1 MSRFCT
7 PGAPAGR
14 FSVRSLLALFAP
26 RAPFAMVAIVLLS
39 GCSGGSAG
47 PGGDQAEDPV
57 VVDYPVVYVRR
68 MLNRDDEGEL
78 MGSDIYAPSTFNP
91 GAELVL
97 RDRATASAPERVLTA
112 DLFISDEDAGLVFE
126 GGYDVK
132 DLTVSHDGK
141 TLAFAMRAPDIEGL
155 DDDEQPSWN
164 IWLYDFE
171 SAELKRAIQSDL
183 IAEEG
188 DDIAPAFLPDGRIVF
203 TSTRQRRSRAL
214 LLDDNKPQFSALAED
229 LDEPAFVLHVMEQ
242 DGSNIRQIS
251 YNQSHDLSPT
261 VLANGR
267 VLFSRWDNMGGA
279 NRLSLYTVK
288 PDGTDLQFHYG
299 YHSQATGTS
308 ANPDSDPVPAAF
320 SKPQQMPDGR
330 ILVTLRAPEGITYG
344 GDMVVIDAENFTEAY
359 SEPEQQG
366 LLQGQESLSVK
377 QVITDGGLSPHG
389 LFANAWAFHD
399 GTSRLLVS
407 WSECRV
413 IDPETELP
421 QPCTDEWLATEG
433 IVPADPLYGLW
444 IYDYVEGTQRPI
456 IQPAEGQMISEAV
469 TADTRPTPAFIPESI
484 PGIDIDRDLYDAGLA
499 ILDIRSVYD
508 FDGTAALDIAALADP
523 LQTPAAERPARFL
536 RVVKAVGIP
545 DDDTL
550 DFDRAAFGRSRAQL
564 MREIIGYTP
573 IQPDGS
579 VRVKVP
585 ADMPLAISVVDA
597 HGRRIVGRHNNW
609 LQFRAGEIRTCQGC
623 HSRNSE
629 VPHGR
634 TDKEPASAW
643 AGAPTSG
650 APFANT
656 EPALTANMGETMA
669 QLLAR
674 IAGNP
679 SLDGDLKFTDQWTDP
694 AARTKDPSSE
704 LLMSELQ
711 TPPPTTAACQSAWS
725 SECRSVIHYPTHIQ
739 PIWDL
744 PRLITDDMDNVLEDR
759 TCSGCHSNR
768 DAAGMAQVPP
778 GQLDLRADQSGV
790 NTNFSTS
797 YVELLFD
804 NPTEELRDGAVQNVL
819 VQDTDDNGTPLFEVD
834 ENGELVLDAAGNP
847 IPVMVTVDIE
857 RLMDTGG
864 ANASRFFRVFEA
876 GGVHD
881 GALSPAELR
890 LISEWLDI
898 GAQYYNN
905 PFDAP
910 VN

>member
-1 MSRFCT
+1 LNTFRT
-7 PGAPAGR
+7 LAATAGGLL
-14 FSVRSLLALFAP
+14 SLL
-26 RAPFAMVAIVLLS
+26 VLA
-39 GCSGGSAG
+39 GCSGGSG
-47 PGGDQAEDPV
+47 EGSSLGGGDQAEDPV

-68 MLNRDDEGEL
+68 SLNRDEDDAL
-78 MGSDIYAPSTFNP
+78 MADDLYAPSAFNP

-97 RDRATASAPERVLTA
+97 RDRATATAPERVLTEG
-112 DLFISDEDAGLVFE
+112 LFVSDEDAGLIFE

-132 DLTVSHDGK
+132 DLSVSADGSQ
-141 TLAFAMRAPDIEGL
+141 LAFAMRAPDIEGL

-164 IWLYDFE
+164 IWLYEFG
-171 SAELKRAIQSDL
+171 SAELKRVIQSDL
-183 IAEEG
+183 VAEEG
-188 DDIAPAFLPDGRIVF
+188 DDIAPAFLPDGRITF

-214 LLDDNKPQFSALAED
+214 LLDDNKPQFSALAEN
-229 LDEPAFVLHVMEQ
+229 LDEPAFVLHVMEA
-242 DGSNIRQIS
+242 DGSDIQQIS

-261 VLANGR
+261 VLFNGR
-267 VLFSRWDNMGGA
+267 ILFSRWDNMGGVD
-279 NRLSLYTVK
+279 RLSLYTVK

-299 YHSQATGTS
+299 YHSQATGTGTG
-308 ANPDSDPVPAAF
+308 PDPVPAAF

-359 SEPEQQG
+359 SESEQQG
-366 LLQGQESLSVK
+366 VLQGQESLSVE

-389 LFANAWAFHD
+389 LFANTWPFHD

-421 QPCTDEWLATEG
+421 QPCTDEWLATPD

-456 IQPAEGQMISEAV
+456 IQPTEGQMISEAV
-469 TADTRPTPAFIPESI
+469 TADARPVPAFIPQPI
-484 PGIDIDRDLYDAGLA
+484 PGIDIDRDLFDEGMAV
-499 ILDIRSVYD
+499 LDIRSVYD
-508 FDGTAALDIAALADP
+508 FDGTAALDIAVVADP
-523 LQTPAAERPARFL
+523 LQTTAAERPARFL
-536 RVVKAVGIP
+536 RVVKGVGIP
-545 DDDTL
+545 DEDTR
-550 DFDRAAFGRSRAQL
+550 DFDRSAFGRNRSQL

-597 HGRRIVGRHNNW
+597 NGRRIVGRHNNW
-609 LQFRAGEIRTCQGC
+609 LQFRAGEVRKCQGC
-623 HSRNSE
+623 HSRDSE

-643 AGAPTSG
+643 AGAATSA
-650 APFANT
+650 APFPNT
-656 EPALTANMGETMA
+656 EPALTAEMGETMA

-674 IAGNP
+674 VAGHP
-679 SLDGDLKFTDQWTDP
+679 ELEGDLVFADLWTD
-694 AARTKDPSSE
+694 ATLREKDPSSE
-704 LLMSELQ
+704 LRMSELP
-711 TPPPTTAACQSAWS
+711 TPQPTSLACQSEWTS
-725 SECRSVIHYPTHIQ
+725 NCRTVIHYQEHIQ

-744 PRLITDDMDNVLEDR
+744 PREITDADGNVLEDR
-759 TCSGCHSNR
+759 TCTACHSNR

-778 GQLDLRADQSGV
+778 GQLDLRGDQSGV
-790 NTNFSTS
+790 NNNFSTS
-797 YVELLFD
+797 YVELIFD

-819 VQDTDDNGTPLFEVD
+819 VQDTDDDGNPLFETD
-834 ENGELVLDAAGNP
+834 EEGELILDADGNP

-857 RLMDTGG
+857 RIMNTNG
-864 ANASRFFRVFEA
+864 ANASRFFNIFGA
-876 GGVHD
+876 GGFHE
-881 GALSPAELR
+881 GELSPAELR

-905 PFDAP
+905 PFEAP
-910 VN
+910 VD

>member
-1 MSRFCT
+1 MNDFCT
-7 PGAPAGR
+7 FFARAR
-14 FSVRSLLALFAP
+14 RLSVSSLLSPIAP
-26 RAPFAMVAIVLLS
+26 LAVAVLA
-39 GCSGGSAG
+39 GCSGGS
-47 PGGDQAEDPV
+47 GGSGLGGGEQAEDPV
-57 VVDYPVVYVRR
+57 VVDYPVIYVRR
-68 MLNRDDEGEL
+68 TLNRDEDDAL
-78 MGSDIYAPSTFNP
+78 MGSDIFAPSTFNP

-97 RDRATASAPERVLTA
+97 RDRATASAPERVLTT
-112 DLFISDEDAGLVFE
+112 DLFVSDEEAGIVFE

-132 DLTVSHDGK
+132 DLAVSHDGK
-141 TLAFAMRAPDIEGL
+141 TLAFAMRAPNIEGL

-164 IWLYDFE
+164 IWLYDFA

-188 DDIAPAFLPDGRIVF
+188 DDIAPAFLADGRIVF

-229 LDEPAFVLHVMEQ
+229 LEEPAFVLHVMER

-267 VLFSRWDNMGGA
+267 VLFSRWDNMGA
-279 NRLSLYTVK
+279 LDRLSLYTVK

-308 ANPDSDPVPAAF
+308 ADPASDPVPAAF

-330 ILVTLRAPEGITYG
+330 ILVTLRSPEGITYG

-366 LLQGQESLSVK
+366 LLQGQESLSVE

-413 IDPETELP
+413 IDPATELP
-421 QPCTDEWLATEG
+421 QPCTDDWLATEG

-444 IYDYVEGTQRPI
+444 IYDYKEGTQRPI
-456 IQPAEGQMISEAV
+456 IQPVEGQMISEAV
-469 TADTRPTPAFIPESI
+469 TADTRPVPAFIPEPI

-508 FDGTAALDIAALADP
+508 FDGAAALDIAAVADP
-523 LQTPAAERPARFL
+523 QQTTAAERPARFL

-545 DDDTL
+545 DRDTL
-550 DFDRAAFGRSRAQL
+550 DFDRAAFGRSRAQS

-597 HGRRIVGRHNNW
+597 NGRRIVGRHNNW
-609 LQFRAGEIRTCQGC
+609 LQFRAGEIRQCQGC
-623 HSRNSE
+623 HSRDSE
-629 VPHGR
+629 VAHGR

-656 EPALTANMGETMA
+656 EPALSANMGETMA

-679 SLDGDLKFTDQWTDP
+679 SLEGDLKFSDQWTDP
-694 AARTKDPSSE
+694 ALRAKDPSSE

-711 TPPPTTAACQSAWS
+711 TPAPTSVACQSAWS
-725 SECRSVIHYPTHIQ
+725 ADCRSVIHYPTHIQ

-744 PRLITDDMDNVLEDR
+744 PRQVTDDLGNVLEDR
-759 TCSGCHSNR
+759 TCTSCHSNR
-768 DAAGMAQVPP
+768 DAAGTAQVPP

-797 YVELLFD
+797 YVELVFD

-819 VQDTDDNGTPLFEVD
+819 VQDTDDNGNPLFEVD
-834 ENGELVLDAAGNP
+834 ENGDLVLDSDGNP
-847 IPVMVTVDIE
+847 IPVLVTIDIQ
-857 RLMDTGG
+857 RIMNTAG
-864 ANASRFFRVFEA
+864 ANASRFFSVFAA
-876 GGVHD
+876 GGVHE
-881 GALSPAELR
+881 GELSAAELR

>member
-1 MSRFCT
+1 MNKFCT
-7 PGAPAGR
+7 LAQVAGGL
-14 FSVRSLLALFAP
+14 FSLL
-26 RAPFAMVAIVLLS
+26 LLA
-39 GCSGGSAG
+39 GCSGGSG
-47 PGGDQAEDPV
+47 EGSSLGGGEQAEDPV

-68 MLNRDDEGEL
+68 TLNRDEDGGL
-78 MGSDIYAPSTFNP
+78 MVDDLYAPSAFNP

-97 RDRATASAPERVLTA
+97 RDRATASAAERVLTEE
-112 DLFISDEDAGLVFE
+112 LFVSDEDAGIVFE

-132 DLTVSHDGK
+132 DLAVSADGAQ
-141 TLAFAMRAPDIEGL
+141 LAFAMRAPNIEGL

-164 IWLYDFE
+164 IWLYEFD
-171 SAELKRAIQSDL
+171 SAELKRVIQSDL

-214 LLDDNKPQFSALAED
+214 LLDDNKPQFSALAEN
-229 LDEPAFVLHVMEQ
+229 LDEPAFVLHVMEA
-242 DGSNIRQIS
+242 DGSDIQQIS

-261 VLANGR
+261 ILFNGR
-267 VLFSRWDNMGGA
+267 ILFSRWDNMGGID
-279 NRLSLYTVK
+279 RLSLYTVK

-299 YHSQATGTS
+299 YHSQATGTGTG
-308 ANPDSDPVPAAF
+308 PDPVPAAF

-330 ILVTLRAPEGITYG
+330 ILVTLRAPEGITCG

-366 LLQGQESLSVK
+366 ILQGQESLSVE

-421 QPCTDEWLATEG
+421 QPCTDEWLATPD

-456 IQPAEGQMISEAV
+456 IQPVEGQMISEAV
-469 TADTRPTPAFIPESI
+469 TADTRPVAEFIPQPI
-484 PGIDIDRDLYDAGLA
+484 PGIDIDRDLYDEGMAV
-499 ILDIRSVYD
+499 LDIRSVYD
-508 FDGTAALDIAALADP
+508 FDGTAAVDIAAVADP
-523 LQTPAAERPARFL
+523 LQTTAAERPARFL

-545 DDDTL
+545 DDDTR
-550 DFDRAAFGRSRAQL
+550 DFDRSAFGRNRSQL

-597 HGRRIVGRHNNW
+597 NGRRIVGRHNNW
-609 LQFRAGEIRTCQGC
+609 LQFRAGEVRKCQGC
-623 HSRNSE
+623 HSRDSE

-634 TDKEPASAW
+634 TDKEPGSAW

-656 EPALTANMGETMA
+656 EPALNAEMGETMA

-674 IAGNP
+674 IAGHP
-679 SLDGDLKFTDQWTDP
+679 VLEGDLKYADLWTD
-694 AARTKDPSSE
+694 AALRAKDPSSE
-704 LLMSELQ
+704 LLMSELI
-711 TPPPTTAACQSAWS
+711 TPSPTSVACQSDWS
-725 SECRSVIHYPTHIQ
+725 AACRTIIHYQEHIQ

-744 PRLITDDMDNVLEDR
+744 PREIIDADGNVLEDR
-759 TCSGCHSNR
+759 TCSSCHSNR

-778 GQLDLRADQSGV
+778 GQLDLSANQSGV

-797 YVELLFD
+797 YVELIFD
-804 NPTEELRDGAVQNVL
+804 NPTQELRDGAVQNVL
-819 VQDTDDNGTPLFEVD
+819 VQDTDDDGNLLFETD
-834 ENGELVLDAAGNP
+834 EEGELILDADGNP
-847 IPVMVTVDIE
+847 IPVMVTVDIQ
-857 RLMDTGG
+857 RIMDTGG
-864 ANASRFFRVFEA
+864 ANASRFFSIFEA
-876 GGVHD
+876 GGFHQ
-881 GALSPAELR
+881 GELSAAELR

-910 VN
+910 VD

>member
-1 MSRFCT
+1 MNRICT
-7 PGAPAGR
+7 LARLSGGLTALL
-14 FSVRSLLALFAP
+14 LLA
-26 RAPFAMVAIVLLS
+26 
-39 GCSGGSAG
+39 GCSGGSSDG
-47 PGGDQAEDPV
+47 SSLGGGDQAEDPV
-57 VVDYPVVYVRR
+57 VVDYPVAYVRR
-68 MLNRDDEGEL
+68 TLNFDDGGAL
-78 MGSDIYAPSTFNP
+78 MADSLYAPSAFHP

-97 RDRATASAPERVLTA
+97 RDRATASAPERILTE
-112 DLFISDEDAGLVFE
+112 DLFVSDEAAGIIFE

-132 DLTVSHDGK
+132 DLTVSADGQY
-141 TLAFAMRAPDIEGL
+141 LAFAMRAPDIEGL
-155 DDDEQPSWN
+155 DEDEQPSWN

-203 TSTRQRRSRAL
+203 SSTRQRRSRAL
-214 LLDDNKPQFSALAED
+214 LLDDGKPQFSALAED
-229 LDEPAFVLHVMEQ
+229 LREPAFVLHVMEA
-242 DGSNIRQIS
+242 DGTDIQQIS

-261 VLANGR
+261 VLFNGR
-267 VLFSRWDNMGGA
+267 ILFNRWDNMGGVD
-279 NRLSLYTVK
+279 RLSLYTVK
-288 PDGTDLQFHYG
+288 PDGTDVQFHYG
-299 YHSQATGTS
+299 YHSQATGSS
-308 ANPDSDPVPAAF
+308 ASGEPVAAAF

-344 GDMVVIDAENFTEAY
+344 GDMVLIDAENFTEAY

-366 LLQGQESLSVK
+366 VLQGQESLSVE

-413 IDPETELP
+413 IDPESELA
-421 QPCTDEWLATEG
+421 QPCTDEWLATPD
-433 IVPADPLYGLW
+433 ITPADPLYGLW

-456 IQPAEGQMISEAV
+456 IQPVEGEMISEAV
-469 TADTRPTPAFIPESI
+469 TADPRPVPEFIPAAI
-484 PGIDIDRDLYDAGLA
+484 PGVDNDRELVQQGMAV
-499 ILDIRSVYD
+499 LDIRSVYD
-508 FDGTAALDIAALADP
+508 FDGEQAVDITAVADP
-523 LQTPAAERPARFL
+523 MQTTAAERPARFL
-536 RVVKAVGIP
+536 RVVKGVGIP
-545 DDDTL
+545 DRDTL
-550 DFDRAAFGRSRAQL
+550 DFDRAAFGRNRSQL

-597 HGRRIVGRHNNW
+597 NGRRIVGRHNNW
-609 LQFRAGEIRTCQGC
+609 LQFRAGEVRQCQGC
-623 HSRNSE
+623 HSRDSE

-634 TDKEPASAW
+634 SDKQPQAAW

-656 EPALTANMGETMA
+656 EPALNAEMGETMA

-674 IAGNP
+674 VAGEAE
-679 SLDGDLKFTDQWTDP
+679 LQGDVVFSDLWTDP
-694 AARTKDPSSE
+694 AQRAKDPSSE
-704 LLMSELQ
+704 ILLGDLP
-711 TPPPTTAACQSAWS
+711 TPQPLSLACQSAWDIS
-725 SECRSVIHYPTHIQ
+725 CRTVIHYPEHIQ

-744 PRLITDDMDNVLEDR
+744 PRQITDSTGAVLEDR
-759 TCSGCHSNR
+759 TCSTCHSSR
-768 DAAGMAQVPP
+768 DAVGMAQVPP
-778 GQLDLRADQSGV
+778 GQLDLSANQSPV
-790 NTNFSTS
+790 NANFSTS

-804 NPTEELRDGAVQNVL
+804 NPTQELSDGALQNVL
-819 VQDTDDNGTPLFEVD
+819 VQDTDDNGNPLFETD
-834 ENGELVLDAAGNP
+834 DNGELILDAAGNP
-847 IPVMVTVDIE
+847 IPVMVTVNIE
-857 RLMDTGG
+857 RIMSTGG
-864 ANASRFFRVFEA
+864 ANASRFFQVFAPGGAHA
-876 GGVHD
+876 GE
-881 GALSPAELR
+881 LSAAELR

-910 VN
+910 IN

>member
-1 MSRFCT
+1 MNKLCT
-7 PGAPAGR
+7 LAQLSGGLIA
-14 FSVRSLLALFAP
+14 LL
-26 RAPFAMVAIVLLS
+26 LLG
-39 GCSGGSAG
+39 GCSGGSG
-47 PGGDQAEDPV
+47 EGSGLGGGDQAEDPV
-57 VVDYPVVYVRR
+57 VVDYPVAYVRR
-68 MLNRDDEGEL
+68 SLRFEDDGAL
-78 MGSDIYAPSTFNP
+78 AGDSLYAPSAFNP
-91 GAELVL
+91 GAVLVL
-97 RDRATASAPERVLTA
+97 RDRATASAPERVLTEG
-112 DLFISDEDAGLVFE
+112 LFVSDEEAGVVFE

-132 DLTVSHDGK
+132 DLTVSADGQ
-141 TLAFAMRAPDIEGL
+141 LMAFAMRAPDIEGL

-171 SAELKRAIQSDL
+171 AAELKRAISSDL
-183 IAEEG
+183 TAEAG

-203 TSTRQRRSRAL
+203 SSTRQRRSRAL
-214 LLDDNKPQFSALAED
+214 LLDDDKPQFGALAEN
-229 LDEPAFVLHVMEQ
+229 LQEPAFVLHVMEA
-242 DGSNIRQIS
+242 DGTDIQQIS

-261 VLANGR
+261 VLFSGR
-267 VLFSRWDNMGGA
+267 ILFNRWDNMGGRD
-279 NRLSLYTVK
+279 RLSLYTVN

-299 YHSQATGTS
+299 YHSQATGIS
-308 ANPDSDPVPAAF
+308 ATGEPVPAAF

-330 ILVTLRAPEGITYG
+330 ILVTLRSPEGITYG
-344 GDMVVIDAENFTEAY
+344 GDMVLIDAENFTEAY
-359 SEPEQQG
+359 SEPEQEG
-366 LLQGQESLSVK
+366 VLQGQASLSVDE
-377 QVITDGGLSPHG
+377 VITDGGLSPHG

-413 IDPETELP
+413 IEPDTELAR
-421 QPCTDEWLATEG
+421 PCTDEWLATEG
-433 IVPADPLYGLW
+433 IMPADPLYGLW

-456 IQPAEGQMISEAV
+456 IQPVEGEMISEGV
-469 TADTRPTPAFIPESI
+469 TADPRPVPEFIAEPI
-484 PGIDIDRDLYDAGLA
+484 PGVDIDRDLVQEGMAV
-499 ILDIRSVYD
+499 LDIRSVYD
-508 FDGTAALDIAALADP
+508 FDGEQVVDISALADP
-523 LQTPAAERPARFL
+523 LQTTAAERPARFL

-545 DDDTL
+545 DRDTL
-550 DFDRAAFGRSRAQL
+550 DFDNAAFGRSRAQT

-597 HGRRIVGRHNNW
+597 DGRRIVGRHNNW
-609 LQFRAGEIRTCQGC
+609 LQFRAGEVRQCQGC
-623 HSRNSE
+623 HSADSE

-634 TDKEPASAW
+634 TDKQPEPAW

-656 EPALTANMGETMA
+656 EEALNAEMGETMA

-674 IAGNP
+674 IAGEAE
-679 SLDGDLKFTDQWTDP
+679 LEGDIRFSDLWTDP
-694 AARTKDPSSE
+694 ALRTKDPSTE
-704 LLMSELQ
+704 LLMSELL
-711 TPPPTTAACQSAWS
+711 TPQPTSLACQSAWTPD
-725 SECRSVIHYPTHIQ
+725 CRAVIHYPEHIQ

-744 PRLITDDMDNVLEDR
+744 PREVTDATGAVIEDR
-759 TCSGCHSNR
+759 TCSTCHTNR

-778 GQLDLRADQSGV
+778 GQLDLSAEQSPV

-797 YVELLFD
+797 YVELVFS
-804 NPTEELRDGAVQNVL
+804 NPTQELSEGAVQNVL
-819 VQDTDDNGTPLFEVD
+819 VQDTDDNGEPLFETD
-834 ENGELVLDAAGNP
+834 ENGELILDAAGNP

-857 RLMDTGG
+857 QIMNIAG
-864 ANASRFFRVFEA
+864 ANASRFFSVFAPGGAHA
-876 GGVHD
+876 GE
-881 GALSPAELR
+881 LSAAELR

>member
-1 MSRFCT
+1 MNKFYT
-7 PGAPAGR
+7 LAGGLAALL
-14 FSVRSLLALFAP
+14 LLA
-26 RAPFAMVAIVLLS
+26 
-39 GCSGGSAG
+39 GCSGGSG
-47 PGGDQAEDPV
+47 ESSGLGGGDQAEDPV

-68 MLNRDDEGEL
+68 TLNRDEDDML
-78 MGSDIYAPSTFNP
+78 VTSDLYAPSTFNP
-91 GAELVL
+91 GAELVM
-97 RDRATASAPERVLTA
+97 RDRATASAPERVLTEN
-112 DLFISDEDAGLVFE
+112 LFVSDEAAGIVFE

-132 DLTVSHDGK
+132 DLAVSADGAQ
-141 TLAFAMRAPDIEGL
+141 LAFAMRAPDIEGL

-171 SAELKRAIQSDL
+171 TAQLTRAIQSDL

-188 DDIAPAFLPDGRIVF
+188 DDIAPAFLPDGRLVF

-214 LLDDNKPQFSALAED
+214 LLDDNKPQFSALAEN
-229 LDEPAFVLHVMEQ
+229 LDEPAFVLHVMEA
-242 DGSNIRQIS
+242 DGTDIQQIS

-261 VLANGR
+261 VLFNGR
-267 VLFSRWDNMGGA
+267 ILFSRWDNMGGVD
-279 NRLSLYTVK
+279 RLSLYTVK

-299 YHSQATGTS
+299 YHSQATGTGS
-308 ANPDSDPVPAAF
+308 GPDPIPAAF

-366 LLQGQESLSVK
+366 VLQGQESLSVE

-421 QPCTDEWLATEG
+421 QPCTDEWLATPD

-444 IYDYVEGTQRPI
+444 IYDYREGTQRPI
-456 IQPAEGQMISEAV
+456 IQPVEGQMISEAV
-469 TADTRPTPAFIPESI
+469 TADTRPIAEFIPQPI
-484 PGIDIDRDLYDAGLA
+484 PGIDIDRDLFDEGMA

-508 FDGTAALDIAALADP
+508 FDGVAAVDIAALADP
-523 LQTPAAERPARFL
+523 LQTTAAERPARFL
-536 RVVKAVGIP
+536 RVVKAVGVP
-545 DDDTL
+545 DRDTL
-550 DFDRAAFGRSRAQL
+550 DFDRSAFGRSRAQL

-597 HGRRIVGRHNNW
+597 NGRRIVGRHNNW
-609 LQFRAGEIRTCQGC
+609 LQFRAGEIRKCQGC
-623 HSRNSE
+623 HSGDSE

-634 TDKEPASAW
+634 TDKEPESAW
-643 AGAPTSG
+643 AGAPTSA

-656 EPALTANMGETMA
+656 EPALTADMGETMA
-669 QLLAR
+669 QLMAR
-674 IAGNP
+674 VAGHP
-679 SLDGDLKFTDQWTDP
+679 VLDGDLKFADLWTDP
-694 AARTKDPSSE
+694 ALREKDPSSE
-704 LLMSELQ
+704 LLTSDLP
-711 TPPPTTAACQSAWS
+711 TPAPTSLACQSEWTAD
-725 SECRSVIHYPTHIQ
+725 CRTVIHYPEHIQ

-744 PRLITDDMDNVLEDR
+744 PREITDAMGNVIDDQ
-759 TCSGCHSNR
+759 TCTSCHSNR

-778 GQLDLRADQSGV
+778 GQLDLSASQSGV

-797 YVELLFD
+797 YVELIFD
-804 NPTEELRDGAVQNVL
+804 NPTQELRDGAVQNVL
-819 VQDTDDNGTPLFEVD
+819 VQDTDDDGNLLFETD
-834 ENGELVLDAAGNP
+834 EDGELILDADGNP

-857 RLMDTGG
+857 RIMDTAG

-876 GGVHD
+876 GGVHA
-881 GALSPAELR
+881 GALSAAELR